1 LIKKSI
7 IIVLIVLIFLNSVGC
22 YTYSQ
27 IEKDELIEIEKKD
40 EIRITT
46 FDNSVYYLI
55 EVEIDRSVLMGY
67 KYEKVYQRDRERREN
82 VRVGDQISIPFHQ
95 IKEIKIDEFN
105 PYLTALTVI
114 LIIGIPIAIVA
125 FVSSTH
131 VMGL

>member
-27 IEKDELIEIEKKD
+27 IEKD